1 MAIEVLLRRSIEGVG
16 IVGEVVK
23 VKNGYARNFL
33 LPQGYAATVTSENI
47 RRISKDKEVE
57 AIREAAL
64 AKERASLAEQ
74 LAEVKLTMEARAGE
88 EGHLYGSVGV
98 RQIIASFIEL
108 GHRFVERQIRF
119 ETVRELGEYEVTV
132 VLAPGHEIAVPVWIV
147 QDAAEA
153 TSMAEEAA
161 RRALEEGAQEASAEA
176 EGAGEAVEVPAGD
189 ILDAE

>member
-16 IVGEVVK
+16 TVGEVVK
-23 VKNGYARNFL
+23 VKNGYARNYL
-33 LPQGYAATVTSENI
+33 LPQGYAATVTAENI

-161 RRALEEGAQEASAEA
+161 HRAEEEGASEEGA
-176 EGAGEAVEVPAGD
+176 EGEAAVEVPAGD